1 MITQRTAPLVHYLRA
16 HRPDTPILLVS
27 GTPYRK
33 TWLTTGLGDGGK
45 NPPAIVDAANGRA
58 AAALAAEYKK
68 LVAAGV
74 TGLSYLAGS
83 TLFDTKDSRGG
94 EAWDDPTYNSVHAN
108 DLGHTLMA
116 QRYREVLP
124 PILAGLTVGAEDAEA
139 ELGAAA
145 RIAMRQTQQQD
156 KLDEE
161 EGEEEQAPPPPPP
174 LQFEWTAMDSP
185 VVDIVGRAF
194 DDTPTPTP
202 FSRLPTSAKPDVRL
216 EVWNTSLCSA
226 GVALRFSTNA
236 SKISL
241 QYSTLWTY
249 LPAGGPNQPWIAL
262 GDTQHWAMSG

>member
-45 NPPAIVDAANGRA
+45 SPPAIVDAANGRA
-58 AAALAAEYKK
+58 AAALAAEYKQ
-68 LVAAGV
+68 LITAGV
-74 TGLSYLAGS
+74 EGLSYLAGS

-124 PILAGLTVGAEDAEA
+124 PILAGSTVGAEDAEA
-139 ELGAAA
+139 ELAAAA

-156 KLDEE
+156 D
-161 EGEEEQAPPPPPP
+161 EEEQAPP
-174 LQFEWTAMDSP
+174 LQFEWTAMDAP

-194 DDTPTPTP
+194 DDTPTP

>member
-124 PILAGLTVGAEDAEA
+124 PILAGLTAGAEDAEA
-139 ELGAAA
+139 ELAAAA

-194 DDTPTPTP
+194 DDTPTP